1 MDENQKAKGTVR
13 ASRSEAK
20 ADREDGGTVPLAL
33 ENSIYYLQSY
43 QFNLPPE
50 LIAQYPIEPRDQSR
64 LLVLERQTGIIK
76 DHIFSDIIDY
86 LDSGD
91 TLVLNDTRVIPARL
105 YGYKGS
111 GAKVE
116 ILLLNQR
123 GKQWE
128 ALVRP
133 AKRLKPG
140 SRVKLDE
147 QNGVEVEIIAELNLA
162 GGRLI
167 EFKNCADEMAFIDQM
182 GQMPLPPYINRPA
195 EKSDKR
201 NYQTIYAREKGSAA
215 APTAG
220 LHFSQEL
227 LQRIQD
233 KGINLGYVLLHVGLG
248 TFRPVS
254 SEDIREHQM
263 HYEYYRVN
271 EETAALLNQ
280 TRQKNKKIIAVGTT
294 VVRTLETV
302 YNTKHGFTAGEGE
315 TNKFIYPGYEIK
327 AVDRLITNFHLPGSS
342 LIMLVAAFA
351 GYDNTMTAYR
361 HAVENNYR
369 FFSYGDAMLIV

>member
-1 MDENQKAKGTVR
+1 MHKNQEN
-13 ASRSEAK
+13 
-20 ADREDGGTVPLAL
+20 L
-33 ENSIYYLQSY
+33 IYNLQSY
-43 QFNLPPE
+43 QFDLPPE
-50 LIAQYPIEPRDQSR
+50 LIAQHPIEPRDQSR
-64 LLVLERQTGIIK
+64 LLVLERQTGLIK
-76 DHIFSDIIDY
+76 DHIFSDIINY
-86 LDSGD
+86 LESGD

-105 YGYKGS
+105 YGYKDS
-111 GAKVE
+111 GARVE

-140 SRVKLDE
+140 SRVKFEGQDK
-147 QNGVEVEIIAELNLA
+147 VEVEIMAELNLA

-167 EFKNCADEMAFIDQM
+167 EFKNCVDQMSFIDQI

-195 EKSDKR
+195 EKSDKQ

-227 LQRIQD
+227 LQHIRD
-233 KGINLGYVLLHVGLG
+233 KGVNLATILLHVGLG

-254 SEDIREHQM
+254 SDDIREHQM
-263 HYEYYRVN
+263 HFEYYRVN
-271 EETAALLNQ
+271 EKTAALLNQ
-280 TRQKNKKIIAVGTT
+280 TQKQGKKIIAVGTT

-302 YNTKHGFTAGEGE
+302 YNTKHGFSSGEGQ
-315 TNKFIYPGYEIK
+315 TNKFIYPGYEIE
-327 AVDRLITNFHLPGSS
+327 AVDCLITNFHLPGSS

-351 GYDNTMTAYR
+351 GYDNTMTAYQ
-361 HAVENNYR
+361 HAVGNGYR
-369 FFSYGDAMLIV
+369 FFSYGDAMLII

>member
-1 MDENQKAKGTVR
+1 MHKNQENMFY
-13 ASRSEAK
+13 
-20 ADREDGGTVPLAL
+20 
-33 ENSIYYLQSY
+33 NLQSY

-50 LIAQYPIEPRDQSR
+50 LIAQYQIEPRDQSR
-64 LLVLERQTGIIK
+64 LLVLERQTGLIK

>member
-1 MDENQKAKGTVR
+1 MYKNQ
-13 ASRSEAK
+13 
-20 ADREDGGTVPLAL
+20 ED
-33 ENSIYYLQSY
+33 SIYNLQSY
-43 QFNLPPE
+43 QFELPPE
-50 LIAQYPIEPRDQSR
+50 LIAQYPVEPRDQSR
-64 LLVLERQTGIIK
+64 LLVLERQTGLIK

-86 LDSGD
+86 LESGD

-105 YGYKGS
+105 YGYKDS
-111 GAKVE
+111 GARVE
-116 ILLLNQR
+116 ILLLNQQ

-140 SRVKLDE
+140 SRVRFE
-147 QNGVEVEIIAELNLA
+147 GQNGVEVEIMAELNLA

-167 EFKNCADEMAFIDQM
+167 EFKNCADEMVFIEQM

-195 EKSDKR
+195 EKSDKQ

-227 LQRIQD
+227 LQHIQD
-233 KGINLGYVLLHVGLG
+233 KVSASFILLHVGLG

-263 HYEYYRVN
+263 HYEYYQVD
-271 EETAALLNQ
+271 EKTVDLLNH
-280 TRQKNKKIIAVGTT
+280 TRQKGKKIIAVGTT

-302 YNTKHGFTAGEGE
+302 YNTKHGFTAGEGQ

-327 AVDRLITNFHLPGSS
+327 AVDCLITNFHLPGSS
-342 LIMLVAAFA
+342 LVMLVAAFA

-361 HAVENNYR
+361 HAVENKYR

>member
-1 MDENQKAKGTVR
+1 MFYN
-13 ASRSEAK
+13 
-20 ADREDGGTVPLAL
+20 
-33 ENSIYYLQSY
+33 LQSY